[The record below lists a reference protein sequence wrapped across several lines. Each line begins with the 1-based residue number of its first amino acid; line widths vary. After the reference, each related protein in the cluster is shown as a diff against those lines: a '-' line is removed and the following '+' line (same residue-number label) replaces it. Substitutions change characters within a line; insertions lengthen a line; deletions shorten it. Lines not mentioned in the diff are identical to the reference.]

1 MINSAGAETI
11 SAKTRRTDSDRDKQ
25 TMRTRRPR
33 ENSGEG
39 NGNACTRY
47 FLSKAGS
54 NGGIPALDK
63 EVNTEG
69 DALVES
75 LRQGVTFYAVQEFRV
90 VPVDLGVNPATRR
103 ASSSCPEE
111 VPFGRISIREKAAL
125 ERLIRIAHAETG
137 QGRMTAEFLLSWWN
151 AQNFGGFDLT
161 RLWDVDPEIVADM
174 VTVFTLIAKCR
185 RFPDDLGYDE
195 ELRRIVHTWRPMP
208 EAVIHEDEEPSCAVL
223 AS

>member
-1 MINSAGAETI
+1 MVHSAGGKTV
-11 SAKTRRTDSDRDKQ
+11 AKGSRTDRNSDKP
-25 TMRTRRPR
+25 TVRTRRPW
-33 ENSGEG
+33 ENSGKG
-39 NGNACTRY
+39 NGDARTRY
-47 FLSKAGS
+47 FLGKAGS
-54 NGGIPALDK
+54 NGRIPALAK

-69 DALVES
+69 EGLVES
-75 LRQGVTFYAVQEFRV
+75 MRQGVTFYAIQEFRV
-90 VPVDLGVNPATRR
+90 VPVDTSVNAAIPR
-103 ASSSCPEE
+103 AGSSCPEQ
-111 VPFGRISIREKAAL
+111 VPFGRISVREKAAL
-125 ERLIRIAHAETG
+125 ERLIRIAQAETG

-195 ELRRIVHTWRPMP
+195 ELRRIVHAWRPMP
-208 EAVIHEDEEPSCAVL
+208 EPSLHKDEELSCAVL